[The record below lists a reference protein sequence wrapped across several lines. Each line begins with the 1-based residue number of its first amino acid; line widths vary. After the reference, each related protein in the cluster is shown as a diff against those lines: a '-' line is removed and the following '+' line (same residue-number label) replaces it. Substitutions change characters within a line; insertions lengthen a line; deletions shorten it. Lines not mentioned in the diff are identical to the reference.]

1 MQNLIICGGAGT
13 RLWPISTPENPK
25 QFLQIFQ
32 KKSLFQLTLE
42 RNSHFCERFLVILGQ
57 KQRNIA
63 KKQANAALNTNFMLE
78 PVGRNT
84 APAIG
89 LACFSVNPEEIFLVS
104 PADHLIKADESYKL
118 ALQKAETLAKKGNLV
133 TFGISPTYAE
143 TGYGYIEAKGE
154 AVLSFCEKP
163 ELAVAQSYLEAGNYL
178 WNSGMFCFKAGV
190 YLQELSRHAPEIFQ
204 ACKAAYQNSSEGLVR
219 MEDMLQI
226 PKESIDYAVM
236 EKSDK
241 VKVVPFAG
249 GWSDL
254 GSFDSLFGVVNS
266 DESVS
271 IDSSNNLVIAEG
283 KTVALLGVRDSI
295 VVADGDNIL
304 VCHKGESQKV
314 KDVCEMLAK
323 KKKKREAGSL

>member
-13 RLWPISTPENPK
+13 RLWPISKPENPK

-57 KQRNIA
+57 NQLNIA
-63 KKQANAALNTNFMLE
+63 KKQVNSALNVKFMLE

-84 APAIG
+84 APAIA
-89 LACFSVNPEEIFLVS
+89 LACFSVDPEETFLVS
-104 PADHLIKADESYKL
+104 PSDHLIKADNSYKD
-118 ALQKAETLAKKGNLV
+118 ALQKAESLARQGNLV
-133 TFGISPTYAE
+133 TFGITPTYAE

-154 AVLSFCEKP
+154 QVLSFCEKP

-190 YLQELSRHAPEIFQ
+190 YLQELEKYAPKIFK
-204 ACKAAYQNSSEGLVR
+204 ACKIAYQNSSDGLVR
-219 MEDMLQI
+219 MEDMLEI

-236 EKSDK
+236 ERSQK

-254 GSFDSLFGVVNS
+254 GSFDSLFGVVDSEASINV
-266 DESVS
+266 DSV
-271 IDSSNNLVIAEG
+271 NNLVIAKG
-283 KTVALLGVRDSI
+283 KVVALVGVQDSI
-295 VVADGDNIL
+295 VVAEGDNIL

-314 KDVCEMLAK
+314 KEVCEILAK
-323 KKKKREAGSL
+323 KKR